1 MPRPPTAAL
10 RPPTAAL
17 SRRALLHGA
26 IGAGLFASLPAGP
39 AFAAPAPALPPTGAA
54 PYVPA
59 PPSTAGANLQ
69 HSIRALNAPPDP
81 NRPFVIWALG
91 SSYTNALGNGRELIA
106 LLRAKRP
113 ALPRMVWRQDIGNSV
128 PYQYLQG
135 FAEGRLIPTN
145 PDLVLVYA
153 QGEAADLDTLLRRLR
168 ATTSADIAV
177 PTLHW
182 RTEDQALW
190 GQSEDGVEVKTAE
203 LRAVAKAHGAELLE
217 HRAEWARYLRENNLP
232 LQALLRD
239 KSHQTPYGAWMLQ
252 ALLAAHL
259 EGPASPNPVFRS
271 SHQPLNQ
278 VLNPGEHVIL
288 QAEGQ
293 RFDLVVAP
301 GTGQLQIQVDGR
313 SAAEHQTL
321 LQGPTERG
329 AANARPSERVPRDIG
344 PHGLHLERPDALL
357 PERIDIEVID
367 GQGSFTVTGSERGL
381 LGKGRSTEGFTT
393 ADGALSVPAR
403 WWRRPAMSTQG
414 DRYSVRLE
422 RAVAERASTAV
433 DPQAPRHTPKTVEL
447 RLATLLPAGAHT
459 LRLEALDAPVRLRGL
474 WSHRFG

>member
-1 MPRPPTAAL
+1 MPSPPTAARRL
-10 RPPTAAL
+10 PTAAL

-26 IGAGLFASLPAGP
+26 IGAGLLASLPAGP
-39 AFAAPAPALPPTGAA
+39 ALAAPAPALPPTGAA

-59 PPSTAGANLQ
+59 LPPKAGANLQ
-69 HSIRALNAPPDP
+69 QSIRALSAPPDP
-81 NRPFVIWALG
+81 NRPFLIWALG
-91 SSYTNALGNGRELIA
+91 SSYANALGSGRDLIA

-113 ALPRMVWRQDIGNSV
+113 ALPRVVWRQDVGSGV

-135 FAEGRLIPTN
+135 FAEGGLIPTN
-145 PDLVLVYA
+145 PDLVVVYA
-153 QGEAADLDTLLRRLR
+153 PGEPADLDALLGRLR
-168 ATTSADIAV
+168 ATTSADLVV

-182 RTEDQALW
+182 RLEDQALW
-190 GQSEDGVEVKTAE
+190 GNSEDGTEVKAAE

-232 LQALLRD
+232 LEALLKD

-259 EGPASPNPVFRS
+259 ERPAAASAPLRS
-271 SHQPLNQ
+271 SHQALNQ
-278 VLNPGEHVIL
+278 VLKPGEHVIL
-288 QAEGQ
+288 KAEGQ

-313 SAAEHQTL
+313 SAAEHPAL

-329 AANARPSERVPRDIG
+329 ANNARPSDRVTRDIG
-344 PHGLHLERPDALL
+344 PHGLVLERPGALK
-357 PERIDIEVID
+357 PERIDVEVID
-367 GQGSFTVTGSERGL
+367 GQGNFTVTGSERGR
-381 LGKGRSTEGFTT
+381 LGQGRSTEGFAT
-393 ADGALSVPAR
+393 ADGALRLPAQ
-403 WWRRPAMSTQG
+403 WWRRPAMATQG
-414 DRYSVRLE
+414 DRYSVQLE
-422 RAVAERASTAV
+422 RAVTERASTAV
-433 DPQAPRHTPKTVEL
+433 DAGAPRHTPKSVEL

-459 LRLEALDAPVRLRGL
+459 LRIEALNAPVTLRGL